1 MCFVLKGL
9 DGDSMRVEPLGVDSK
24 GAKYWYFYGTRLYME
39 DPPPALEQ
47 ADSKGSVEKLDV
59 DWWRF

>member
-1 MCFVLKGL
+1 MWERSMTLLVVVQGL

-39 DPPPALEQ
+39 EPKPVAKEKPDKQ
-47 ADSKGSVEKLDV
+47 KMKG
-59 DWWRF
+59 